1 LLKTGDEGAVSIRAI
16 ADAVG
21 VTPPSIYLHFPDKEA
36 LILAVCTEHFAQL
49 SQASDQAVAGID
61 DPMARI
67 EARGR
72 AYITFGLEHTEPYRI
87 MFMTKWV
94 TGMRMSDEQL
104 ADTAAFDHLVDDV
117 NAAIAA
123 RQIGGHDAFTI
134 ACGLWA
140 MVHGMTSL
148 LIAKP
153 DFPWPP
159 LDEFIQAAMS
169 CTSLSVA
176 PPHA

>member
-1 LLKTGDEGAVSIRAI
+1 MLLKTGDESAVSIRAI
-16 ADAVG
+16 ADTVG
-21 VTPPSIYLHFPDKEA
+21 VTPPSIYMHFPDKEA
-36 LILAVCTEHFAQL
+36 LILAVCTDHFAKL
-49 SQASDQAVAGID
+49 SEASDRAVVGID

-72 AYITFGLEHTEPYRI
+72 AYITFGLENPEPYRV
-87 MFMTKWV
+87 MFMTRWA

-104 ADTAAFDHLVDDV
+104 ADTAAFDHLVADV

-123 RQIGGHDAFTI
+123 GQMGGSDSFAI

-140 MVHGMTSL
+140 LVHGITSL
-148 LIAKP
+148 IIAKP

-159 LDEFIQAAMS
+159 LEEFIAGAMS
-169 CTSLSVA
+169 CMAL
-176 PPHA
+176 PPPSTP